1 MKSKNLIEQ
10 NIATLLQ
17 ETEIFKNKTY
27 KKYEKNITQ
36 FLYQQLFLPN
46 INHKNIKIF
55 IKGLNKN
62 FKSEYINNFVN
73 IIKIVKNS
81 MNEKDDQKKLTKKTI
96 TPLTTEEETFFLE
109 EVNLIDSEFVKTV
122 IYEKNQELFMT
133 FFKKTFVNKFVNK
146 QQIDDFIE
154 DINIDENLYEEIYNF
169 INIILQKL
177 HVSILE
183 EDINEIDY
191 EFNNYE
197 EDTVAKEDDSNDE
210 ASSAAAEA
218 EKPKEISTDNTR
230 IYLQAVGKFNLLNRE
245 EEQKISIQIIEFK
258 HNIYNIF
265 CKNLTKIFQEQIN
278 EWKNQLIQKKLLL
291 RNFINLDI
299 FLEHMKKDILEE
311 EEEITTTKTE
321 QNLLPQVFETL
332 EVIVEKTD
340 EIISNPKGNNAPIIQ
355 MLVEKIIS
363 LHLQNKQINN
373 LIQKIYS
380 IYTNLLE
387 NKILKKDEE
396 FKKEIDK
403 ININFEEF
411 KKYVINL
418 KSLNQKIK
426 QSKQYMIYANL
437 RLVISIAKKY
447 VNRGLP
453 FADLIQEGNIGLT
466 KAVEKFDYEKGY
478 KFSTYATW
486 WIRQAITRALADQ
499 SRTVRLPVHLIELI
513 NKIARVNRELILELG
528 RDPTHAEIG
537 NKLNISEEK
546 ITKTLRASRDIIS
559 LEKPLTNDGNKE
571 TNLHNT
577 IEMGEESLLQNFIQ
591 VLENR
596 IILNEILVMLPAREE
611 YMMRLR
617 FGLDYKN
624 FDLNFLNKNI
634 NKDQKDVNEVSESKL
649 DTNRTLEQVG
659 FHFDVTRERVRQV
672 IQKALRTA
680 YKYLLEYLT
689 KNINNKK
696 NIDGQIIFNY

>member
-210 ASSAAAEA
+210 ASSAAADA

-299 FLEHMKKDILEE
+299 FLEHMKKDVLEE

-528 RDPTHAEIG
+528 RDPTHEEIG

>member
-1 MKSKNLIEQ
+1 MKSKNLIEK
-10 NIATLLQ
+10 NISALLK

-27 KKYEKNITQ
+27 KKYEKNIIQ
-36 FLYQQLFLPN
+36 FLQQQVFLPN
-46 INHKNIKIF
+46 INHKNIKVF
-55 IKGLNKN
+55 IKSLNKN

-73 IIKIVKNS
+73 IIKTVKDSLNKE
-81 MNEKDDQKKLTKKTI
+81 EKNKKTKKTI
-96 TPLTTEEETFFLE
+96 IPLTTEEENFFTTE
-109 EVNLIDSEFVKTV
+109 INSIDSEFIQNQ
-122 IYEKNQELFMT
+122 IYEKNKDVFIN
-133 FFKKTFVNKFVNK
+133 FFKNIFINKFVNK
-146 QQIDDFIE
+146 QQIDNFIE
-154 DINIDENLYEEIYNF
+154 DISPDENLYEEIYNF
-169 INIILQKL
+169 INILFQRL

-183 EDINEIDY
+183 EDVNEIDY

-197 EDTVAKEDDSNDE
+197 EESEEEKESDNE
-210 ASSAAAEA
+210 EQSSTNE

-245 EEQKISIQIIEFK
+245 EEQKISMQIIELK

-265 CKNLTKIFQEQIN
+265 CKNLTKIFQEQII
-278 EWKNQLIQKKLLL
+278 EWKNQLINKKLLL

-311 EEEITTTKTE
+311 EEEVTTTKTE

-332 EVIVEKTD
+332 EIIIEKTE
-340 EIISNPKGNNAPIIQ
+340 EIINNPKADNKQIIQ

-363 LHLQNKQINN
+363 LHFQNKQINN
-373 LIQKIYS
+373 LIQKIYD
-380 IYTNLLE
+380 IYTGLLE
-387 NKILKKDEE
+387 QKILKKDKE
-396 FKKEIDK
+396 FKTQLEK
-403 ININFEEF
+403 ININFEDF

-418 KSLNQKIK
+418 KTLNEKIK

-528 RDPTHAEIG
+528 RDPTHGEIG
-537 NKLNISEEK
+537 DKLNISEEK

-577 IEMGEESLLQNFIQ
+577 IEMGEEALLQNFIQ

-596 IILNEILVMLPAREE
+596 IILNEILIMLPAREE

-634 NKDQKDVNEVSESKL
+634 NKDQTENSENKL

-696 NIDGQIIFNY
+696 NIDGQLIF